1 MWPQKV
7 MSEVER
13 TKSSGD
19 DFLEK
24 FAMTIEEGDGAVS
37 FSKRVVGFLRFRDDH
52 DFHFAPGIEMET

>member
-1 MWPQKV
+1 MVKV
-7 MSEVER
+7 KGAQTR
-13 TKSSGD
+13 GD